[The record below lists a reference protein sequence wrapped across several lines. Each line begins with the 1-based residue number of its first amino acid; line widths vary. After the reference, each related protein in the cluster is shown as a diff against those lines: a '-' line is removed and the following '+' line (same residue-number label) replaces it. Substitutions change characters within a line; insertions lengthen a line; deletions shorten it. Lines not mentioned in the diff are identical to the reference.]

1 MDKQFNMKKLQMSK
15 LQEALDRVSV
25 NINRKSGEKAY
36 ITVIDIEY
44 AFGLIS
50 WCTEIRPN
58 LALIHIVG
66 GKITGHNRFIKEF

>member
-50 WCTEIRPN
+50 
-58 LALIHIVG
+58 
-66 GKITGHNRFIKEF
+66 